1 MGGQEGMRGYLIQTI
16 IAVLE
21 SLDKNDWKSVCIEPT
36 DEEQKVDIKWTYEDG
51 AKSVYQVKSSK
62 NPFTLSDAKTWSNE
76 LIDSTPNAKSYTL
89 FLVGRLSDNLYKN
102 KSTLSVDL
110 HHKDLDFESL
120 NAQIIVLIEKFY
132 SGRNKG
138 KITYG
143 VRDILANSL
152 TLDFA
157 KSSIVGKVIIK
168 NEFENLLLSWI
179 ASIEK
184 MASQNPY
191 LQFIPTQEI
200 KQTTK
205 NHEMIKNILRL
216 IGWDNLKENE
226 KVDEINEETGEEIT
240 YEVDFSQKWES
251 KLKDNEVDNVFV
263 SAILDS
269 EYPLNPKEQLARYLI
284 NSNKVIESFKDKGAT
299 NSKEQMY
306 FNILFWLSLN
316 NQEINTDFNFIAK
329 EFYKSNL
336 LDAHSTYLMIDNAR
350 ANFLISSI
358 IAAKNYND
366 CAVKFL
372 YPITEENSSP
382 KKIGKRGI
390 RLPPQY
396 INASILP
403 IIKESAEKISI
414 LIFCNDEYSAENLKK
429 VIWLIIRLTSGFGN
443 EYVIYFPDY
452 KEEYL
457 NQSNTIIADYNDEL
471 LTQKI
476 HIKSMSIIEYTS
488 LGNLPQIEE
497 VLNLPQDYNEENEKS
512 SVHINDAFMEQLPYG
527 DILKPFLKTDLISS
541 NDLKIFL
548 SHRGF
553 FFKNSDKKRITNLM
567 TTLLFTPFE
576 LQNFIRFINKKER
589 PVPIVPIIF
598 QTIANTSISDV
609 FKICN
614 PNFAKVTDGISS
626 RLLDPI
632 EFKPEKENPNV
643 FVFESYVEVKDPTK
657 QISVNTQ
664 CYPIKI
670 SCRNEGD
677 NMIITNM
684 EANCKD
690 GKTIGR
696 RIIKEIEN
704 ELLSKR
710 IIQNESIKIKFNSFV
725 DNIDRV
731 NFLLSFTKIDDS
743 TLFREQDI
751 KSVKYNFDE
760 VQDVPE
766 IYKDKTN
773 KDIVF
778 ILRGKGLS
786 GISEISEIDFKKVI
800 FLEEVEIKY
809 TFDFR
814 GIIGYYNVKYNFSNA
829 LKNNESKN
837 GEFRTE
843 PYLHYTHSLKNDIK
857 NSKVLEQELKEEI
870 EKMKINRFKQFNL
883 I

>member
-51 AKSVYQVKSSK
+51 TKSVYQVKSSK
-62 NPFTLSDAKTWSNE
+62 NPFTLPDAKIWAKE

-89 FLVGRLSDNLYKN
+89 FLVGRLSDKLYKN
-102 KSTLSVDL
+102 TTNIDVNILN
-110 HHKDLDFESL
+110 KDLDFNSL
-120 NAQIIVLIEKFY
+120 NAQTVILIDKFY
-132 SGRNKG
+132 SQRNRD
-138 KITYG
+138 KISHE
-143 VRDILANSL
+143 VRDLLANSL

-168 NEFENLLLSWI
+168 EDFEKSLLSWI
-179 ASIEK
+179 ISIEK

-191 LQFIPTQEI
+191 SQFIPTQEI
-200 KQTTK
+200 KPIAK

-226 KVDEINEETGEEIT
+226 KIDEINEETGEEIT

-251 KLKDNEVDNVFV
+251 KLKDDEVDNVFV

-269 EYPLNPKEQLARYLI
+269 EYPLNPQKQLIEYLI
-284 NSNKVIESFKDKGAT
+284 NSNKVVESYKNKGIT
-299 NSKEQMY
+299 NSKEQTY

-316 NQEINTDFNFIAK
+316 NQEINTDYNFTAK

-336 LDAHSTYLMIDNAR
+336 LDSHSTYLLIDNAR

-358 IAAKNYND
+358 ITAKNYND

-403 IIKESAEKISI
+403 IIKERVEKISI
-414 LIFCNDEYSAENLKK
+414 LLFCNDEYSSENLKK
-429 VIWLIIRLTSGFGN
+429 IIWLIIRLTSGFGN

-452 KEEYL
+452 KEEYH
-457 NQSNTIIADYNDEL
+457 NQSNTIIAEYNDETL
-471 LTQKI
+471 SQKI
-476 HIKSMSIIEYTS
+476 QIKSMSIIEYTS
-488 LGNLPQIEE
+488 LGNLPQIES
-497 VLNLPQDYNEENEKS
+497 VSNPTQDYNEENEKS

-548 SHRGF
+548 SHRGL
-553 FFKNSDKKRITNLM
+553 FFKNSDKKKITNLM
-567 TTLLFTPFE
+567 TTLLFSPFE

-589 PVPIVPIIF
+589 PVPIVPTIF
-598 QTIANTSISDV
+598 QTITNTTVSEV

-632 EFKPEKENPNV
+632 EFKPEKDNPNV
-643 FVFESYVEVKDPTK
+643 FVFDSYVEVKDPTK

-664 CYPIKI
+664 CFPIKI

-710 IIQNESIKIKFNSFV
+710 IIQNESIKIKFNSFEN
-725 DNIDRV
+725 NIDRV
-731 NFLLSFTKIDDS
+731 NFLLSFTRIDDS
-743 TLFREQDI
+743 NLFREQDI

-760 VQDVPE
+760 AQVIPD

-786 GISEISEIDFKKVI
+786 GISEISELDFKRVI
-800 FLEEVEIKY
+800 FLEEIEIKY

-814 GIIGYYNVKYNFSNA
+814 GTIGYYNVKYNFSNA
-829 LKNNESKN
+829 LKNKESKN

-843 PYLHYTHSLKNDIK
+843 PYLHNTYSLKNNIQ
-857 NSKVLEQELKEEI
+857 NSKVLEKELKEEI